1 VSNLTD
7 LNEKI
12 AKCDA
17 CRLCKQRKRA
27 VPGEGREDA
36 EIMFIG
42 EAPGWHED
50 QQGRPFVGPA
60 GQFLDELLQSINLKR
75 SEVYIANVVKCR
87 PPSNRDPL
95 PDEIGACRKWL
106 DRQMELIKPKMIVTL
121 GRYSMARFFPGATIS
136 KVHGTSRTS
145 EGVTYFAMYHPAAAL
160 HQGSLRGVI
169 MEDMLKIPP
178 FLTQAEVV
186 PEEPTPQ
193 KSKKVE
199 KAKKT
204 EKTENVEKGAVGVK
218 AGKAGKSEKIE
229 NGEKAEPKQLS
240 MF

>member
-1 VSNLTD
+1 MSSLTD
-7 LNEKI
+7 LYEKI
-12 AKCDA
+12 AKCDD

-60 GQFLDELLQSINLKR
+60 GQFLDELLQSISLKR
-75 SEVYIANVVKCR
+75 SEAYIANVVKCR

-136 KVHGTSRTS
+136 KVHGTARTS

-169 MEDMLKIPP
+169 MEDMLKIPS
-178 FLTQAEVV
+178 FLTQAVAD
-186 PEEPTPQ
+186 PEEPKPQ
-193 KSKKVE
+193 
-199 KAKKT
+199 KAKKA
-204 EKTENVEKGAVGVK
+204 EKTEKIEKVEKGAMAEK
-218 AGKAGKSEKIE
+218 AGKVEKVE
-229 NGEKAEPKQLS
+229 SVEKAEPKQLS

>member
-1 VSNLTD
+1 MSNLTD
-7 LNEKI
+7 LYEKI
-12 AKCDA
+12 AKCDD

-60 GQFLDELLQSINLKR
+60 GQFLDELLQSISLKR
-75 SEVYIANVVKCR
+75 SEAYIANVVKCR

-136 KVHGTSRTS
+136 KVHGTARTS

-169 MEDMLKIPP
+169 MEDMLRIPS
-178 FLTQAEVV
+178 FLTQAVAA
-186 PEEPTPQ
+186 PEEPKPQ
-193 KSKKVE
+193 E
-199 KAKKT
+199 AKKA
-204 EKTENVEKGAVGVK
+204 EKPEKIEKVEKGARAEK
-218 AGKAGKSEKIE
+218 AGKVEKVE
-229 NGEKAEPKQLS
+229 SVEKAEPKQLS

>member
-1 VSNLTD
+1 MSNLTD

-12 AKCDA
+12 AKCEA

-136 KVHGTSRTS
+136 KVHGTARTS

-178 FLTQAEVV
+178 FLTQAEVI

-193 KSKKVE
+193 KSKKAEKVPKVE
-199 KAKKT
+199 KA
-204 EKTENVEKGAVGVK
+204 EKPGKVEKIEKVEKGAR
-218 AGKAGKSEKIE
+218 A
-229 NGEKAEPKQLS
+229 EKAEQTEPKQLS

>member
-1 VSNLTD
+1 VSSFTE
-7 LNEKI
+7 LNGKI

-36 EIMFIG
+36 DIMFIG

-60 GQFLDELLQSINLKR
+60 GQFLDELLQSIGLKR

-95 PDEIGACRKWL
+95 PDEIESCRKWL
-106 DRQMELIKPKMIVTL
+106 DRQIEVIKPKVIVTL
-121 GRYSMARFFPGATIS
+121 GRHSMARFFPGATIS
-136 KVHGTSRTS
+136 RIHGTSRQGD
-145 EGVTYFAMYHPAAAL
+145 GVTYFAMYHPAAAL
-160 HQGSLRGVI
+160 HQGSLRRVM
-169 MEDMLKIPP
+169 MEDMLKLPALLADGGSAGEQP
-178 FLTQAEVV
+178 L
-186 PEEPTPQ
+186 PQ
-193 KSKKVE
+193 KE
-199 KAKKT
+199 KTEKKT
-204 EKTENVEKGAVGVK
+204 ENIEKVAKGE
-218 AGKAGKSEKIE
+218 KSEQT
-229 NGEKAEPKQLS
+229 EPKQLS